1 MFRTLKVALERK
13 IKATIPPDADILKWM
28 IEHGAYLHDRFH
40 AGEDGK
46 TPAEGARGRRST
58 VPLCCFGEQVLYM
71 PLSAGR
77 GGDLGPKYHLGL
89 FVGVKEGEHIVLTD
103 EGAMR
108 AHSLRRLPE
117 ESRYDKD
124 KVTQFRGT
132 PWAPKDGERE
142 EPIPASVRHKLNEV
156 TKVKASSVSERR
168 RVRLEKAD
176 FDKHGY
182 TPGCLG
188 CKHLQRGQ
196 PPRGHTEKCRKRVE
210 AEITG
215 TPEGRFRVDNAY
227 DKVNEAAASRAEME
241 IDGDKDATEA
251 GQQATASQAASRLP

>member
-28 IEHGAYLHDRFH
+28 IEHGAYLNDRFQV
-40 AGEDGK
+40 GEDGK
-46 TPAEGARGRRST
+46 TSAERARGRRST

-89 FVGVKEGEHIVLTD
+89 FAGVKEGEYIVLTE

-124 KVTQFRGT
+124 KVIQLKGMGT
-132 PWAPKDGERE
+132 ERW
-142 EPIPASVRHKLNEV
+142 R
-156 TKVKASSVSERR
+156 T
-168 RVRLEKAD
+168 
-176 FDKHGY
+176 
-182 TPGCLG
+182 
-188 CKHLQRGQ
+188 
-196 PPRGHTEKCRKRVE
+196 
-210 AEITG
+210 
-215 TPEGRFRVDNAY
+215 
-227 DKVNEAAASRAEME
+227 
-241 IDGDKDATEA
+241 
-251 GQQATASQAASRLP
+251 